1 MLRIFRKY
9 YPVRNIFFVMGEGLV
24 IFASIIIASWL
35 YLGLR
40 PIPWDNWLY
49 PKALFITFVCQVF
62 LYYND
67 LYDLKIAD
75 TFIELSIR
83 LLQALGTAAIFLGF
97 FCYFYPKAIVG
108 HWIFLLSLGLIV
120 LLIVTWRYGY
130 SIVLKRG
137 LFDQKIILVGS
148 GKIAQNIIADIN
160 DKRDCGYRISLVI
173 KDNDGEC
180 ELLDSQGLNIPC
192 RYGFEGMC
200 SLASELGVAKVVVA
214 LEERR
219 GNFPTNELLK
229 CRTDGIEILDGNS
242 FYEMFTGKLIVGH
255 TNPGWFIFSE
265 GFRRPITTRFVKR
278 TLDIILSLILLIL
291 LAPLLIMVAVLI
303 KLDSRGPVIFSQD
316 RVGKSRKKYRVHKFR
331 SMMDNAEKETGP
343 VWAVDDDARVTR
355 VGRVIRKLRIDEL
368 PQLWNV
374 LKGEMSFVGPRP
386 ERNHFVKQL
395 EEIIPYY
402 GVRFS
407 VKPGVTGWAQVC
419 YGYGASVEDAVEKLN
434 YELFYI
440 KNMSIYMD
448 LMIVL
453 KTVKT
458 VLFGKGAR

>member
-1 MLRIFRKY
+1 
-9 YPVRNIFFVMGEGLV
+9 
-24 IFASIIIASWL
+24 
-35 YLGLR
+35 
-40 PIPWDNWLY
+40 
-49 PKALFITFVCQVF
+49 
-62 LYYND
+62 
-67 LYDLKIAD
+67 
-75 TFIELSIR
+75 
-83 LLQALGTAAIFLGF
+83 
-97 FCYFYPKAIVG
+97 
-108 HWIFLLSLGLIV
+108 
-120 LLIVTWRYGY
+120 
-130 SIVLKRG
+130 
-137 LFDQKIILVGS
+137 
-148 GKIAQNIIADIN
+148 
-160 DKRDCGYRISLVI
+160 
-173 KDNDGEC
+173 
-180 ELLDSQGLNIPC
+180 
-192 RYGFEGMC
+192 
-200 SLASELGVAKVVVA
+200 
-214 LEERR
+214 
-219 GNFPTNELLK
+219 
-229 CRTDGIEILDGNS
+229 
-242 FYEMFTGKLIVGH
+242 
-255 TNPGWFIFSE
+255 
-265 GFRRPITTRFVKR
+265 
-278 TLDIILSLILLIL
+278 
-291 LAPLLIMVAVLI
+291 MVAVLI

-395 EEIIPYY
+395 EEIIPFY

>member
-1 MLRIFRKY
+1 M
-9 YPVRNIFFVMGEGLV
+9 VIFF
-24 IFASIIIASWL
+24 AIIIASWL

-40 PIPWDNWLY
+40 PIPFDSWLY
-49 PKALFITFVCQVF
+49 PKAFFITFVLQIF

-75 TFIELSIR
+75 TFVELSIR
-83 LLQALGTAAIFLGF
+83 LLQALGAAAIFLGI

-108 HWIFLLSLGLIV
+108 HWVFLLSLGLIV
-120 LLIVTWRYGY
+120 LLIVSWRYGY
-130 SIVLKRG
+130 SIVLNRG
-137 LFDQKIILVGS
+137 LFDQKIILLGS
-148 GKIAQNIIADIN
+148 GRIAQDIISEMR
-160 DKRDCGYRISLVI
+160 DKRDCGYRISLVVI
-173 KDNDGEC
+173 DNEGES
-180 ELLDSQGLNIPC
+180 ELLDSRGLNIPC
-192 RYGFEGMC
+192 RFGFDGMC
-200 SLASELGVAKVVVA
+200 NLANELGIAKVVVA

-229 CRTDGIEILDGNS
+229 CRTDGIEILEGNS

-265 GFRRPITTRFVKR
+265 GFRRPITTRFFKR
-278 TLDIILSLILLIL
+278 VLDIAMSLILLVFLSPVLIL
-291 LAPLLIMVAVLI
+291 VAVLV
-303 KLDSRGPVIFSQD
+303 KLDSSGPVIFSQD
-316 RVGKSRKKYRVHKFR
+316 RVGRSRKKYRVHKFR
-331 SMMDNAEKETGP
+331 SMVDNAEKETGP
-343 VWAVDDDARVTR
+343 VWATDKDDRVTR
-355 VGRVIRKLRIDEL
+355 VGRVIRKLRIDEI

-395 EEIIPYY
+395 EEVIPYY

-407 VKPGVTGWAQVC
+407 VKPGVTGWAQVS

-434 YELFYI
+434 YDLFYI

-453 KTVKT
+453 RTIKI

>member
-9 YPVRNIFFVMGEGLV
+9 YPVRNIFFVLGEGLV

-40 PIPWDNWLY
+40 PVPWDNWLY
-49 PKALFITFVCQVF
+49 PKALFITFVFQTF

-75 TFIELSIR
+75 TLVELSIR
-83 LLQALGTAAIFLGF
+83 LLQALGAAAIFLGV

-120 LLIVTWRYGY
+120 LLIVSWRYGY
-130 SIVLKRG
+130 SIVLNRG
-137 LFDQKIILVGS
+137 LFNQKIIIIGS
-148 GKIAQNIIADIN
+148 GSVSQNILDEIRRKN
-160 DKRDCGYRISLVI
+160 DCGYRVSLVV
-173 KDNDGEC
+173 KDGQEDFEC
-180 ELLDSQGLNIPC
+180 KDHDNLSIPC
-192 RYGFEGMC
+192 RYGYDGLCE
-200 SLASELGVAKVVVA
+200 LARELEIQKVVVA
-214 LEERR
+214 LQDRR
-219 GNFPTNELLK
+219 GNFPANELLK

-242 FYEMFTGKLIVGH
+242 FYEMLAGKLIVGH

-278 TLDIILSLILLIL
+278 ALDIILSLIMLIV
-291 LAPLLIMVAVLI
+291 LAPLLILVAVLI
-303 KLDSRGPVIFSQD
+303 KLDSRGPVIFSQA

-343 VWAVDDDARVTR
+343 VWAVDDDARATR

-386 ERNHFVKQL
+386 ERDHFVQQL

-407 VKPGVTGWAQVC
+407 VKPGASGWAQVS
-419 YGYGASVEDAVEKLN
+419 YGYGASVEDALEKLN
-434 YELFYI
+434 YDLFYI
-440 KNMSIYMD
+440 KNMSIFMD

-453 KTVKT
+453 RTIKTVI
-458 VLFGKGAR
+458 FGKGAR